1 MNSKQRAT
9 LRAMASAIE
18 PIFQVGKG
26 NLSDNQIEG
35 IDEALNKRE
44 LVKITVLRASELETS
59 EVMEELCK
67 RLGAQPV
74 CTIGSK
80 VVIYRRSKSD
90 KVKHIEF

>member
-1 MNSKQRAT
+1 MNSKQRAA
-9 LRAMASAIE
+9 LRALASNLE
-18 PIFQVGKG
+18 PIYQIGKG
-26 NLSDNQIEG
+26 NISDNQING

-44 LVKITVLRASELETS
+44 LVKITVLRASELETG
-59 EVMEELCK
+59 EVMQELCE
-67 RLGAQPV
+67 RLKAQPV